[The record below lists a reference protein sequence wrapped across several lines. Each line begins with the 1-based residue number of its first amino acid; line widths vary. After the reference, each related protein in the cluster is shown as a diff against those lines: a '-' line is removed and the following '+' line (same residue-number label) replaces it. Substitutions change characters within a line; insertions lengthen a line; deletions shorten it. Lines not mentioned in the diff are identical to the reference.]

1 MTEQLVLKTKETD
14 ALNAA
19 LAAYLACPPSP
30 PPIPPQEYIL
40 QLLNSP
46 IQEAIRAHLRPI
58 LDSFRTDVETMMKA
72 HNQEV
77 YGTLWAKVKLTL
89 RMIDAIARK
98 VEKEQGDVP

>member
-1 MTEQLVLKTKETD
+1 MREQLTRNKKETD
-14 ALNAA
+14 ALSAA
-19 LAAYLACPPSP
+19 LTAYLTRPPSP
-30 PPIPPQEYIL
+30 PPVPPQEYIL
-40 QLLNSP
+40 QLLEHP

-58 LDSFRTDVETMMKA
+58 LDNFRTDVEAMMKT

-89 RMIDAIARK
+89 RMVDAIARK

>member
-1 MTEQLVLKTKETD
+1 V
-14 ALNAA
+14 
-19 LAAYLACPPSP
+19 
-30 PPIPPQEYIL
+30 
-40 QLLNSP
+40 
-46 IQEAIRAHLRPI
+46 EA
-58 LDSFRTDVETMMKA
+58 MMKT